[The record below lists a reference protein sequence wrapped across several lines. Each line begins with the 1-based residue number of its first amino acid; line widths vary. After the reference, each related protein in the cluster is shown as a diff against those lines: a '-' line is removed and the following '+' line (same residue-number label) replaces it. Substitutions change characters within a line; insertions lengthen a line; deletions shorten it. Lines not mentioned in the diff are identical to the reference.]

1 MVELVGPIAPVVG
14 VAAAIAMNTKQQRQA
29 DDIALVF
36 AETRRIMSTPFAE
49 ISRDDMWF
57 DLPHPSAPGKMI
69 CGRQAMLRLE
79 HLAEEAGEQ
88 LGILRRVRRSRL
100 VEHVGQELVQRF
112 VRDGRPIDGKQ
123 IDRALSTAAKAARR
137 ACEDTTHLLPCHLML
152 SKDPD
157 EIVLGPV
164 RFLNRRAARRL
175 LLGHAKARREKE
187 RATETGPRDD
197 DDRPFLVQALKYY
210 RHFNWIAQ
218 VEIKGCDR
226 DVSETLARKAV
237 TSALDCL
244 HLALGAQWT
253 DRMRIG
259 GPALKFDRRAK
270 LKISA
275 TGSLDYSLSSQG
287 SGQVNFPNGW
297 SERLE
302 DPDMARVLE
311 LCGVA
316 LEAAVDPDL
325 DRPLSRRLLDAAQ
338 WFGEA
343 ARDESPSTRVVKYVT
358 ALERML
364 MTEEHDDITTT
375 VSLRLASLCAA
386 LGDHED
392 FERWRLNT
400 RDTYDLRSR
409 LVHGSLSPGAPA
421 VRAGVGKAAR
431 LSESGILFALSN
443 FGEDGLRADK
453 ISNARIARWF
463 DGLVA
468 LVQEHLAAL
477 NAPSAPAPEDHAEN
491 ADLVGQATG
500 SSAEEDG

>member
-1 MVELVGPIAPVVG
+1 MVEVVG
-14 VAAAIAMNTKQQRQA
+14 FIVPVFGIAAVIAMNAKQQRQA
-29 DDIALVF
+29 KDIAFIF
-36 AETRRIMSTPFAE
+36 AEAGRIMSTPFAE

-69 CGRQAMLRLE
+69 CGRQAMIRLE

-88 LGILRRVRRSRL
+88 LGLFRRVRLSRL

-112 VRDGRPIDGKQ
+112 LRDDRPLDGKQ
-123 IDRALSTAAKAARR
+123 IDRALSAAAKAARR

-187 RATETGPRDD
+187 RATEAGPRDD
-197 DDRPFLVQALKYY
+197 DARPFLAQALKYY

-218 VEIKGCDR
+218 VEIKGCDP
-226 DVSETLARKAV
+226 DVSETLARAAV

-244 HLALGAQWT
+244 HLVLGAQWT
-253 DRMRIG
+253 DRMRVG
-259 GPALKFDRRAK
+259 GPALKLDRRAK
-270 LKISA
+270 LKILA
-275 TGSLDYSLSSQG
+275 TGSLDYSLSFQG

-297 SERLE
+297 SERLVN
-302 DPDMARVLE
+302 PDMARVLE

-375 VSLRLASLCAA
+375 VSLRLASLCAV
-386 LGDHED
+386 LGDPDD
-392 FERWRLNT
+392 FERWRLNS

-409 LVHGSLSPGAPA
+409 LVHGSLSPGAAA

-453 ISNARIARWF
+453 ISTVRIAKWF

-468 LVQEHLAAL
+468 WSLEHLAAL
-477 NAPSAPAPEDHAEN
+477 NVPSIPVTEAPAEN
-491 ADLVGQATG
+491 ADLVGQSAG
-500 SSAEEDG
+500 GSAEDGG